1 VRRTRPDA
9 APEEARI
16 VDLTHDGRGVARI
29 DGKAVFVPDALP
41 GERVTIRRTG
51 RHRGYDEAVL
61 VAVSELSAKRA
72 APRCPHFGVCGGCAL
87 QHLAP
92 PAQLEFKQAQLL
104 ESLERIGGVT
114 PREILPPLAGS
125 PWGYRRRARL
135 GVKFVAKK
143 GRVLVGFRERAAP
156 YVADLH
162 ECLVLAPPAGE
173 LIDPLAELVQ
183 SLTIAARVP
192 QIEIAVGDD
201 GCALVLRV
209 LETPGDGDLER
220 LRRFERERGVR
231 LYLQPGGLGT
241 VAPLASDAPALRYR
255 LAEFDLVLEFLPT
268 DFVQVNAE
276 LNARMV
282 ARAVDRLELAPTDH
296 VLDLF
301 CGIGNFSLPV
311 ARCAGRV
318 VGVEGEDALVGR
330 ARSNAEL
337 NRIGNAEFHTADL
350 TAACDDQA
358 WAQERY
364 DRVLIDPPRAGARE
378 ILPLIAR
385 CDASCVVYI
394 SCHAGSLARDAGILV
409 RNHGFALASAGVMDM
424 FPHTTHVE
432 AMAVF
437 VRQVTK

>member
-1 VRRTRPDA
+1 MRRIRPDA

-29 DGKAVFVPDALP
+29 EGKTVFVPDALP
-41 GERVTIRRTG
+41 GERVSVRRTG
-51 RHRGYDEAVL
+51 RHRSHDDASL
-61 VAVSELSAKRA
+61 VAVIEPSAERV
-72 APRCPHFGVCGGCAL
+72 APHCPHFGVCGGCAL

-92 PAQLEFKQAQLL
+92 DAQLEFKQSQLL
-104 ESLERIGGVT
+104 AGLSRIGGVE

-135 GVKFVAKK
+135 GVKYVAKK
-143 GRVLVGFRERAAP
+143 GRVLVGFRERDAP

-162 ECLVLAPPAGE
+162 GCPVLAPPANE

-183 SLTIAARVP
+183 SLTVAGRLP
-192 QIEIAVGDD
+192 QIELAVGDD

-209 LETPGDGDLER
+209 LEAPDDGDRER

-231 LYLQPGGLGT
+231 IYLQPGGLDT
-241 VAPLASDAPALRYR
+241 VAPLSGATPALRYR
-255 LAEFDLVLEFLPT
+255 LPEFDVVLEFLPT
-268 DFVQVNAE
+268 DFVQVNAG
-276 LNARMV
+276 LNAKMV
-282 ARAVDRLELAPTDH
+282 ARAVEQLQLAPTDR

-301 CGIGNFSLPV
+301 CGIGNFSLPL
-311 ARCAGRV
+311 ARRARRV
-318 VGVEGEDALVGR
+318 VGIEGEDALVRR
-330 ARSNAEL
+330 ARGNAEL
-337 NRIGNAEFHTADL
+337 NRIGNAEFHAADL
-350 TAACDDQA
+350 TGSCAELP

-378 ILPLIAR
+378 ILPVIAR

-409 RNHGFALASAGVMDM
+409 RDHGFALASAGVMDM